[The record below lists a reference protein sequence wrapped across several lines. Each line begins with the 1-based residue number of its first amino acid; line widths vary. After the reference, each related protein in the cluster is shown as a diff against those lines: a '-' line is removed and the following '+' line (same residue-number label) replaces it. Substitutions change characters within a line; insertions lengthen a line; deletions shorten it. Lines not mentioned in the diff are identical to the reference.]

1 MNEARDLKKE
11 LEEREREIKYL
22 KIANELHRS
31 SEQNSMSIIKQLRA
45 DKYSLEERILDLEA
59 CQ

>member
-59 CQ
+59 CR